1 MAILSSVISFKD
13 VSLNFGGV
21 QALDDI
27 SFDIEEGSLF
37 AIIGPNG
44 AGKTSA
50 FNCINGIYRPTT
62 GSVNIFDKDISDMK
76 PDQIADLGISR
87 TFQNIEL
94 FENMTAL
101 DNILI
106 GAHRHIDYGS
116 VAGLL
121 FTKKAREEEDRAREI
136 AEDIIDFLEIE
147 EHRFSFIL
155 SLPYGIQKRI
165 ELARALAMKP
175 KVLLLD
181 EPLSALDLK
190 LRQAMRFELKTLQ
203 RETGI
208 TFVFVTHDQEEA
220 LTMSDRIAVINEGEI
235 QQIGE
240 PEQIYESPSNKFVAN
255 FIGEANLLS
264 GVCKTPGENGVC
276 ELGTGHELN
285 LFVPPHIKQND
296 KVTIFIRPERIKI
309 EKSSKDKSQL
319 SISEFTYLGNAATIQ
334 LKSNNQLINVNLPI
348 EDLKIFKKDDYV
360 DIHFPK
366 ESAQVID

>member
-121 FTKKAREEEDRAREI
+121 FTKKARDEEDRAREI

-147 EHRFSFIL
+147 EYRFSFIL

-181 EPLSALDLK
+181 EPAAGMNNEETEDIARFILDIHEELGVTVVLVDHDMNMVMDIATDLIAMDFGKK
-190 LRQAMRFELKTLQ
+190 LFDGKPEDAAK
-203 RETGI
+203 
-208 TFVFVTHDQEEA
+208 DK
-220 LTMSDRIAVINEGEI
+220 AVI
-235 QQIGE
+235 
-240 PEQIYESPSNKFVAN
+240 
-255 FIGEANLLS
+255 EA
-264 GVCKTPGENGVC
+264 
-276 ELGTGHELN
+276 
-285 LFVPPHIKQND
+285 
-296 KVTIFIRPERIKI
+296 
-309 EKSSKDKSQL
+309 
-319 SISEFTYLGNAATIQ
+319 YLGV
-334 LKSNNQLINVNLPI
+334 S
-348 EDLKIFKKDDYV
+348 D
-360 DIHFPK
+360 
-366 ESAQVID
+366 